1 MKIIFTGGGT
11 LGSVMPLLTLALACE
26 KNGVSKK
33 NELFW
38 IGTQTGPERVLVE
51 KGEIVFFGIYAGKL
65 RRYFDLRNF
74 LDPFLCIIGC
84 MQALILM
91 IRIRPSLIV
100 HAGSFVGV
108 PVCWMGWLLGIRVA
122 VLQMDIVPSL
132 ANILVRHCAWTF
144 FVSCEKAAA
153 FFPEK
158 KVVLSGI
165 PLREKI
171 GEAHTQVKN
180 AATLKQARDFFHI
193 PVSTPLVVI
202 LGGGTG
208 SQDLNTLVW
217 DSLEYLTPHVYI
229 IHCTGKDKTPP
240 FEIKNTCYQWHEFFE
255 EHVELL
261 LACADIVVTRAGMG
275 VLSELSALGKPALI
289 IPLPNSQQERN
300 ASFVEEHGAGK
311 YCTQKALTP
320 KKFAKEILDLLADPM
335 RKMTYSQNIKKLFP
349 ENATETII
357 KVIKSLKTG

>member
-1 MKIIFTGGGT
+1 MRILFTGGGT
-11 LGSVMPLLTLALACE
+11 LGSVMPLLTLAAACE
-26 KNGVSKK
+26 KNGISQK

-38 IGTQTGPERVLVE
+38 LGTQTGPERVLVE
-51 KGEIVFFGIYAGKL
+51 KNGIAFFSIYAGKL

-74 LDPFLCIIGC
+74 FDPFLCIIGC
-84 MQALILM
+84 VQSLILL

-132 ANILVRHCAWTF
+132 ANILVRHCVWTF

-153 FFPEK
+153 FFPVK

-165 PLREKI
+165 PVREKI
-171 GEAHTQVKN
+171 EQAPTQVKN
-180 AATLKQARDFFHI
+180 AADLNRTRDFFHI
-193 PVSTPLVVI
+193 PVSMPLVVI

-217 DSLEYLTPHVYI
+217 DSLEYLTPHAYI
-229 IHCTGKDKTPP
+229 IHSTGKDKAPP
-240 FEIKNTCYQWHEFFE
+240 IEIKNTCYQWHEFFE
-255 EHVELL
+255 DHIELL
-261 LACADIVVTRAGMG
+261 LTCADIVVTRAGMG
-275 VLSELSALGKPALI
+275 VLSELSVLGKPALI
-289 IPLPNSQQERN
+289 IPLPNSHQERN
-300 ASFVEEHGAGK
+300 ASFVEENRAGK
-311 YCTQKALTP
+311 YCSQKALVP
-320 KKFAKEILDLLADPM
+320 KKFAKEILDLLADDA

-349 ENATETII
+349 ENATNTII
-357 KVIKSLKTG
+357 KVIKSLKTD